1 MLSPGPKDQM
11 LIIFEWSCDSFGTA
25 RSTDWRQKLA
35 MGIATAFAAA
45 SLTGRMKESEMA
57 FAMAPA
63 KVPTTYLMLASMR
76 VLVMAPV
83 RVACDGSEVIFFKVA
98 FDRSEVGI
106 CDGFL

>member
-1 MLSPGPKDQM
+1 M
-11 LIIFEWSCDSFGTA
+11 
-25 RSTDWRQKLA
+25 TDWKQKLA

-63 KVPTTYLMLASMR
+63 KVPTTYLMLTSMR

-83 RVACDGSEVIFFKVA
+83 RVACDGSEVIFFKIRSWNLRWLLATATAKCVA
-98 FDRSEVGI
+98 MRGM
-106 CDGFL
+106 